1 MFETYLQ
8 KWNTIQPEDLLTMSK
23 LKDAFVSLQTNK
35 SPGHD
40 GNSFNVIKNCF
51 GPLSTPLLN
60 IFNLSLEKG
69 IFPDELKIATVTPI
83 YKTGDENDFGNY
95 RPIFFLPCFSKMLK
109 RIMYK
114 RLYNHLSQN
123 HMFYPKQF
131 GFQKS
136 HSIEHA
142 IIQLIDQINSSF
154 EKNNF
159 TLAVFIDLSKAL
171 NTVDHHI
178 LISKLQNY
186 GVNGNNLHWFQSYLK
201 NHNQCLNFTNKIT
214 TLSQITGGVPQ
225 GSILGPLLF
234 LIYVNDLN
242 NASSILDPVMFAND
256 TNLFYS
262 HENIHQLSAKV
273 NEELEKIGDWFKV
286 NKLSLNNKKT
296 KYTLFHKNSIKDDL
310 PLKLPD
316 LKIANNQI
324 ERKKAIKFLGIMLDE
339 RVNWQEHIRTVENKI
354 AKNIVLQNTV
364 QSIY

>member
-1 MFETYLQ
+1 M
-8 KWNTIQPEDLLTMSK
+8 TINE
-23 LKDAFVSLQTNK
+23 LKDAFFSLQTNK

-40 GNSFNVIKNCF
+40 GISFNVIKNCF
-51 GPLSTPLLN
+51 GPLSAPLLN

-69 IFPDELKIATVTPI
+69 IFPDELKMARVTPI
-83 YKTGDENDFGNY
+83 YKTGDENDSGNY
-95 RPIFFLPCFSKMLK
+95 RPMSVLPCFSKMLE

-123 HMFYPKQF
+123 HMLYPKQF

-136 HSIEHA
+136 HATEHA

-159 TLAVFIDLSKAL
+159 TLGVFIDLSKAFD
-171 NTVDHHI
+171 TVEHHI
-178 LISKLQNY
+178 LISKLENY
-186 GVNGNNLHWFQSYLK
+186 GVNGNNLLWFQSYLK
-201 NHNQCLNFTNKIT
+201 NRKQYLDFNNKIT
-214 TLSQITGGVPQ
+214 TSSQITCGVPQ

-242 NASSILDPVMFAND
+242 NVSSILDPNILDSSILD

-262 HENIHQLSAKV
+262 HKNIHQLFTKV
-273 NEELEKIGDWFKV
+273 NEELEKIGDWFKA

-296 KYTLFHKNSIKDDL
+296 KYTFFHKNSIKDDL

-316 LKIANNQI
+316 LKIANKEI
-324 ERKKAIKFLGIMLDE
+324 ERKKAIKFLGEMLDE
-339 RVNWQEHIRTVENKI
+339 NVNWQEHIRTVENKI
-354 AKNIVLQNTV
+354 AKNIGLL
-364 QSIY
+364 